1 MVFVHE
7 LFCCSPPLR
16 CPRGALGG
24 TRRASATGTLPR
36 WHPLLDTFTAKSSPR
51 ARRVLAQPN
60 PPVCSCRS
68 VRAVCWLGLSEN
80 TARLAR
86 DGCRGEFLA
95 QKGSRTLTRSRT
107 RSGPSE
113 QPALPETQP
122 PRQHR
127 CPRSSAAPS
136 RATGPAARRSRR
148 SRPYKRWS
156 GHAKSEGSRWRPAK
170 TGRSARS

>member
-24 TRRASATGTLPR
+24 TRRASAAGTLPR

-122 PRQHR
+122 TRQ
-127 CPRSSAAPS
+127 CPKYSGDRS
-136 RATGPAARRSRR
+136 RATAPAAPRSRR
-148 SRPYKRWS
+148 SQPYKPWS
-156 GHAKSEGSRWRPAK
+156 GHAKSGASRWRPAK